1 MTGVIGINI
10 AIESNVR
17 CLRLDGDAS
26 VNSSFEVSTDS
37 SNGFCMGNF
46 RSNGVLRAQIDRE
59 RAFRTSIVD
68 KIHHHTDCRAIVE

>member
-26 VNSSFEVSTDS
+26 VNSSFDVSTDS
-37 SNGFCMGNF
+37 SNGFCMGKF
-46 RSNGVLRAQIDRE
+46 RRNY
-59 RAFRTSIVD
+59 RTTPIYSLPM
-68 KIHHHTDCRAIVE
+68 RG